1 LVVQRF
7 DLANQLVVNMDQF
20 NSQFSFLERLI
31 YGKSTVRFE
40 DKVLLFTTLAISV
53 ILIISTIFNISFG
66 LKGAIVVSTAIGI
79 FVYLGLFLF
88 GRLYTRGALYSWIV
102 SFTSLGYADI
112 LWFINYG
119 SAGPVFPLF
128 VVLFAF
134 LILVFSKRYLIWIS
148 LLLVVNLVVLFLF
161 ELNFPDAI
169 GFYPDNKTRLY
180 DVYIGLIFSLMI
192 IFAFITTIKKN
203 YIREYERAKM
213 SDRLKSAFV
222 ANLSHEIRTP
232 LNAIVGFSS
241 LISEAD
247 VQESERKLY
256 EDQIARNSD
265 YLLNL
270 IEDIIDVSKIES
282 NQLNV
287 KIEPVDIV
295 PVISRVVQSF
305 RLTIP
310 ADKKVNVV
318 AECHKEKMIIR
329 VDQLRFEQILRNLL
343 SNAVKFTDEG
353 SIEVSCEKKNDY
365 YTFAVKDT
373 GIGIHIEHQK
383 IIFDRFMKIDN
394 SKQHLYRGTGIGLF
408 LSKQLVEMFGGK
420 IWVESEVGKGSVFY
434 FTIPV

>member
-1 LVVQRF
+1 MVVQRF
-7 DLANQLVVNMDQF
+7 DLDNQSVVNMDKFNFQF
-20 NSQFSFLERLI
+20 NFLERLI
-31 YGKSTVRFE
+31 YGKSTERFE

-53 ILIISTIFNISFG
+53 ILIISTIFNITFG
-66 LKGAIVVSTAIGI
+66 LKGSIVVSTIIGI
-79 FVYLGLFLF
+79 FIYFGLFIF
-88 GRLYTRGALYSWIV
+88 GRFVNRGAFYSWIV
-102 SFTSLGYADI
+102 SITSLIYADI
-112 LWFINYG
+112 LWYINYG

-128 VVLFAF
+128 VVLYAF
-134 LILVFSKRYLIWIS
+134 LILVFSKRYFIWVS
-148 LLLVVNLVVLFLF
+148 LLLIINLGVLFF
-161 ELNFPDAI
+161 IEFNIPEAI
-169 GFYPDNKTRLY
+169 GFYPDNKTRLF
-180 DVYIGLIFSLMI
+180 DQYIGLIFCLMI

-203 YIREYERAKM
+203 YVREYERAKM

-241 LISEAD
+241 LIAESD
-247 VQESERKLY
+247 VKEVDRKMY
-256 EDQIARNSD
+256 EDQIVRNSD

-287 KIEPVDIV
+287 KIESVDIV
-295 PVISRVVQSF
+295 PVIYRVVQSF

-310 ADKKVNVV
+310 ANKKVHVV
-318 AECHKEKMIIR
+318 AECHTERMIIR

-353 SIEVSCEKKNDY
+353 FIEVSCERSNDF
-365 YTFAVKDT
+365 YTFSVKDT
-373 GIGIHIEHQK
+373 GIGIHIDHQK

-408 LSKQLVEMFGGK
+408 LSRQLVEIFGGK
-420 IWVESEVGKGSVFY
+420 IWVESEVGKGSNFY